1 MTVEL
6 ATKEDVAKMF
16 SEFEQRLLA
25 VLKAPQSAKAEK
37 QTFTLKAAAD
47 YIGVKPRKLGDLVR
61 AKEIPHVRFGKEPKF
76 LKSDLDNYLFQ
87 HRVSS
92 SAELESVANNR

>member
-1 MTVEL
+1 MTLDL
-6 ATKEDVAKMF
+6 ATKED
-16 SEFEQRLLA
+16 LA
-25 VLKAPQSAKAEK
+25 ALEKRILAAINAPQQAAKSE
-37 QTFTLKAAAD
+37 QHTFTLKDAAH

-76 LKSDLDNYLFQ
+76 LKADLDNYLFQ

-92 SAELESVANNR
+92 SAELESAANNR